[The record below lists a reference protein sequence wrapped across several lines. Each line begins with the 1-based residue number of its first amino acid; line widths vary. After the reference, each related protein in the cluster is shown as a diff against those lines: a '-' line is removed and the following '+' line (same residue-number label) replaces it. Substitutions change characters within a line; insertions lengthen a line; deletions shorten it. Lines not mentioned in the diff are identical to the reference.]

1 MVLVSVIAHPWSK
14 RNLVR
19 IEQDMFGED
28 IYHVYTGSKPIDG
41 EANKAIH
48 EELAIFLQLKKHQI
62 RLVSGETSKYKKFE
76 IDKEWQEAEKGNKK

>member
-1 MVLVSVIAHPWSK
+1 MILSVIAHPWAK

-19 IEQDMFGED
+19 KEQDMFGED
-28 IYHVYTGSKPIDG
+28 VYHIYTSTQPIDG

-48 EELAIFLQLKKHQI
+48 EELSVFLQLKKHQI

-76 IDKEWQEAEKGNKK
+76 II